1 MGRLYQKSEIGFS
14 IAWIIVYIVGSSIA
28 DIASDSIGTAKIV
41 TAVFHL
47 GLSAVVY
54 VWVRKKNLLQE
65 YGLCKS
71 NVDAAKFLYYIPLM
85 IIASCNLWYGVTLN
99 LTIVE
104 SVLYI
109 VSMICV
115 GFLEE
120 MIFRGFLFKSMS
132 RDSVRSAIIVS
143 SVTFGIGHILNLFN
157 GSGADLVSNLCQVC
171 YAMVMGFLFVI
182 IFHRGGSL
190 FPCILVHSTINGLSV
205 FADESKMTSGN
216 EIIMTILL
224 TVVSV
229 VYILVLLKTLPEA
242 KEEK

>member
-1 MGRLYQKSEIGFS
+1 MDRLYQKSEIGFS
-14 IAWIIVYIVGSSIA
+14 IAWIIVYIAGSSIA
-28 DIASDSIGTAKIV
+28 DIASDGIGVTKVV

-47 GLSAVVY
+47 GLSALAY
-54 VWVRKKNLLQE
+54 VWVCKKNLRRE
-65 YGLCKS
+65 YGLCKGS
-71 NVDAAKFLYYIPLM
+71 VGAAKFLYYIPLM
-85 IIASCNLWYGVTLN
+85 IIASCNLWYGVALN

-120 MIFRGFLFKSMS
+120 LIFRGFLFKAMS
-132 RDSVRSAIIVS
+132 RDNVRSAIIVS
-143 SVTFGIGHILNLFN
+143 SITFGIGHILNLFN

-190 FPCILVHSTINGLSV
+190 LPCILVHSTINGLSV
-205 FADESKMTSGN
+205 FADESKITNKN
-216 EIIMTILL
+216 EIVTTILL
-224 TVVSV
+224 IVVSV
-229 VYILVLLKTLPEA
+229 MYIWVLLKTLPET